1 MILINSY
8 FTIQVMVGQKDGV
21 IKIFSLSGQQQLM
34 SFDTGQVP
42 LMEADWSVGNKGL
55 LIGAVAGTDW
65 FMFDVS
71 VSR

>member
-1 MILINSY
+1 
-8 FTIQVMVGQKDGV
+8 MVGQKDGV

-55 LIGAVAGTDW
+55 LVGAVAGTDW